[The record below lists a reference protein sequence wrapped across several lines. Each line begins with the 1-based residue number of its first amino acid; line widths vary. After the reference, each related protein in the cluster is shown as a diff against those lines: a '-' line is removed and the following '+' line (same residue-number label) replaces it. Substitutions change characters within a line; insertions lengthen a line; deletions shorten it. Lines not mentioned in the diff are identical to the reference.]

1 MVKFNNC
8 LKLIYRTILTSLL
21 VSLLWL
27 PVLNNAAQASPNM
40 NGQVYYAQVAK
51 DQDTI
56 KPPSFDEKRSEAIKE
71 CLPPE
76 LASADIGERVES
88 TLKEMGESQI
98 ERAFNVTDDPELS
111 EVEKQFEACLKTKGV
126 ISSSPNV

>member
-8 LKLIYRTILTSLL
+8 LKLIYRTILTGLL

-27 PVLNNAAQASPNM
+27 PGWHNAAQASINS
-40 NGQVYYAQVAK
+40 QFYYAQVAA
-51 DQDTI
+51 DRDTI

-76 LASADIGERVES
+76 LASADVGERVERA
-88 TLKEMGESQI
+88 LKEMGNSQL
-98 ERAFNVTDDPELS
+98 ERAFKITDDPKLS
-111 EVEKQFEACLKTKGV
+111 EAEKGFEACLKTKGV
-126 ISSSPNV
+126 ISARQTEL